1 MNKNEFFEQIY
12 DDYKDKIYEF
22 IFYKVSNKELA
33 EDLTSDVFISVYKN
47 LHRYD
52 AEKSFI
58 TTWLYAIAYNR
69 LKNYYKS
76 RKNNVYSIE
85 CLIEMSNEIHIVKY
99 DSSEQEELRLVLK
112 NVMKE
117 LPERNRRIVLMKYY
131 GNMTSREIGKCLD
144 ISPGNVRIILKR
156 SLAMLKSKLS

>member
-1 MNKNEFFEQIY
+1 
-12 DDYKDKIYEF
+12 
-22 IFYKVSNKELA
+22 
-33 EDLTSDVFISVYKN
+33 
-47 LHRYD
+47 
-52 AEKSFI
+52 
-58 TTWLYAIAYNR
+58 
-69 LKNYYKS
+69 
-76 RKNNVYSIE
+76 
-85 CLIEMSNEIHIVKY
+85 MSNEIHIVKY

>member
-22 IFYKVSNKELA
+22 IFYKVSNKALA

-52 AEKSFI
+52 EEKSFI

-69 LKNYYKS
+69 LKNY
-76 RKNNVYSIE
+76 
-85 CLIEMSNEIHIVKY
+85 
-99 DSSEQEELRLVLK
+99 
-112 NVMKE
+112 
-117 LPERNRRIVLMKYY
+117 
-131 GNMTSREIGKCLD
+131 
-144 ISPGNVRIILKR
+144 
-156 SLAMLKSKLS
+156 

>member
-58 TTWLYAIAYNR
+58 TTWLYAITYNR

-85 CLIEMSNEIHIVKY
+85 YLIEMSNEIHIVKY

>member
-76 RKNNVYSIE
+76 R
-85 CLIEMSNEIHIVKY
+85 
-99 DSSEQEELRLVLK
+99 
-112 NVMKE
+112 
-117 LPERNRRIVLMKYY
+117 
-131 GNMTSREIGKCLD
+131 TFT
-144 ISPGNVRIILKR
+144 ILTFNFNF
-156 SLAMLKSKLS
+156 SMHQVN